1 MAKISSRYPVGMQEH
16 IPDLVLA
23 KVRNIDVSATAFYKV
38 KLAYNA

>member
-1 MAKISSRYPVGMQEH
+1 MQEH